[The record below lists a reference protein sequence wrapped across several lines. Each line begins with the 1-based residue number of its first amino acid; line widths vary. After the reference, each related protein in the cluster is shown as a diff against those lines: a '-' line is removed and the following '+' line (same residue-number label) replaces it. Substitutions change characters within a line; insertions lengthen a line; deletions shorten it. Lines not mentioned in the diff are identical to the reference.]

1 MSQRKRSTVWAHFTR
16 EPNNKATC
24 NICQKSISFK
34 SGSTNNLHRHLKTQH
49 PAVRVT
55 GLRTGPTATTS
66 KALKEILSQHEQN
79 VRPSN
84 NTASPGILSECA
96 IDKLPEA
103 SGSAVVQMA
112 APPSSDTASSAQ
124 TQTAFPPSPSTA
136 SETASPSIDMELT
149 LPPAHCSTGPGDV
162 ECDFCTERKHKAVKS
177 CLICLTSFCETH
189 LKPHNEVP
197 ALKRHKLEEATTQLQ
212 KMICPQ
218 HYKLMEVY
226 CRTDQSAICCMC
238 MMDEHAGHDTI
249 MLASERNKKESE
261 LKKELMKSQ
270 QRIQEKEKV
279 VQELKQSVNTI
290 KLSAQT
296 AVEGSER
303 IFTELISSME
313 KKRWEVTELI
323 RDQEKAEL
331 SRAERLLEQLELEIA
346 VLQWRV
352 TELEQLSY
360 THDHIHFLQRFQSVT
375 SSEYK
380 DSPIITINPRLSLD
394 NVKEYLSGLKM
405 RLEEFCAEEIKFSP
419 PDSAVQMI
427 SPSEPQSRED
437 FLKSSSCFATAQ
449 NMDSPLSRFLRVRGV
464 PEDCL
469 LRMEQD
475 HIDATVLDFMDDNI
489 LAGYIPTYG
498 DRIAARRFCL
508 QHHGAKN
515 KESSKHSMLEKLKK
529 RKGIGG
535 SDNDTCNE
543 GTYTERQRRSYAQNN
558 KWAEKKTRK
567 VELGW
572 IHEGKQVRKRKGGG
586 TRTLDVP
593 KESKKGDIL
602 QYAKD
607 IFFPNG
613 KNRLG
618 NFGTFSH
625 DIVDYQEEAIF
636 DDVITVGEL
645 YSLLRVGVL
654 RFYLCTKVPKDD
666 DDEERVGRDSN
677 VNEDVL
683 QNDMQEEDE
692 QHLQTVDTE
701 ALDTAEVEVMLDPHL
716 GEPMAGQTDNTLCQP
731 GLQLNEDNAVTSALF
746 PRTSSA
752 LITPDTA
759 YVPPPVPSPPCLL
772 PQARQTLLQS
782 QHLLMM

>member
-1 MSQRKRSTVWAHFTR
+1 MAPKRCVVQDCARIADKKSGISIHYSPESTGRLWNEWVRFVRTNRGNFKPTGRFGVCSMHFEQDKFVRQIHIAGFQRRLVRGAVPTIWK
-16 EPNNKATC
+16 
-24 NICQKSISFK
+24 QKSEALSQK
-34 SGSTNNLHRHLKTQH
+34 AHRT
-49 PAVRVT
+49 
-55 GLRTGPTATTS
+55 
-66 KALKEILSQHEQN
+66 ALKEILSQHEQN

-437 FLKSSSCFATAQ
+437 FLKYFCYLTLDPSTVNQ
-449 NMDSPLSRFLRVRGV
+449 HIVLSENNRVLRHSWRDQEYSYNPERF
-464 PEDCL
+464 DY
-469 LRMEQD
+469 QWQ
-475 HIDATVLDFMDDNI
+475 VL
-489 LAGYIPTYG
+489 
-498 DRIAARRFCL
+498 C
-508 QHHGAKN
+508 
-515 KESSKHSMLEKLKK
+515 KESMCGRCYWE
-529 RKGIGG
+529 
-535 SDNDTCNE
+535 
-543 GTYTERQRRSYAQNN
+543 
-558 KWAEKKTRK
+558 
-567 VELGW
+567 VELTGEDDLEISVSYRENFDESKFEHNNQSW
-572 IHEGKQVRKRKGGG
+572 RLRCSSTALSFHHNNMKTEIEGSISSRIGLYMDHSAGTLSFYSVSDTMQLLHRVHTTFTQPLYAGFGSYLLHEG
-586 TRTLDVP
+586 
-593 KESKKGDIL
+593 
-602 QYAKD
+602 
-607 IFFPNG
+607 
-613 KNRLG
+613 
-618 NFGTFSH
+618 
-625 DIVDYQEEAIF
+625 
-636 DDVITVGEL
+636 ITVRL
-645 YSLLRVGVL
+645 CDPDKCVL
-654 RFYLCTKVPKDD
+654 
-666 DDEERVGRDSN
+666 
-677 VNEDVL
+677 
-683 QNDMQEEDE
+683 
-692 QHLQTVDTE
+692 
-701 ALDTAEVEVMLDPHL
+701 
-716 GEPMAGQTDNTLCQP
+716 
-731 GLQLNEDNAVTSALF
+731 
-746 PRTSSA
+746 
-752 LITPDTA
+752 
-759 YVPPPVPSPPCLL
+759 
-772 PQARQTLLQS
+772 
-782 QHLLMM
+782 